1 MRRFAIP
8 TLLFT
13 ALCFACTSAQAQVGR
28 TQNKSQSKSQSKVQG
43 RPVAG
48 TSPSA
53 ARQGTETQT
62 ASDSA
67 SDSDPEIL
75 VTQAGTKL
83 RIVEP
88 KILKETPASSGAE
101 TYLLRYRFEPGLM
114 LRNEVTHLS
123 KNSTR
128 INSVQQDASSR
139 TITDKAWYVLE
150 SDEQFTTFE
159 YLVEAV
165 DLSQQFGTNE
175 EIRYNTKEPS
185 EQIPVQFAGAVD
197 TIGKVVSTLRI
208 DARGMVIARSDSN
221 DPPHMG
227 MGDITLPLPE
237 APVAVGAT
245 WEIPRELRIERKD
258 GTSRMIKFRELFKL
272 DKVSAGVATISV
284 RSEPLSPVND
294 PTEEAQVMQQLSN
307 GIIQFDV
314 DAGRMISKEL
324 AWDHQV
330 VSFSGAGSLLE
341 YSSRLEDRVVS
352 AKLEPR
358 TAGSPRTSN
367 VMEKTNSGNNASN
380 NTSKTNGPTTA
391 K

>member
-1 MRRFAIP
+1 MRRFAIS

-28 TQNKSQSKSQSKVQG
+28 PQSRPAAGIPQS
-43 RPVAG
+43 AA
-48 TSPSA
+48 SPS
-53 ARQGTETQT
+53 TDTQT

-67 SDSDPEIL
+67 SDSDTDSEIL

-83 RIVEP
+83 RKVEP
-88 KILKETPASSGAE
+88 KVLKETPASPGAE

-258 GTSRMIKFRELFKL
+258 GTSRMIKFREFFKL

-358 TAGSPRTSN
+358 TAGSPRTSS
-367 VMEKTNSGNNASN
+367 VADKKTSGNNASN
-380 NTSKTNGPTTA
+380 NTSKANGPTTA